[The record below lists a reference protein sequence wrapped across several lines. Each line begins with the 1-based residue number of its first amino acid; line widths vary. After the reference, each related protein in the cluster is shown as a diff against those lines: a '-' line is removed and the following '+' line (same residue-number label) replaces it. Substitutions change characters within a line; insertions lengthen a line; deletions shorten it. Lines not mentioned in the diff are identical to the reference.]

1 MHEPRSPHIVSYGAD
16 SLRTCTLQ
24 AQLQEKKQQL
34 EAKKAARRGHK
45 QPSPTSSGGAMNPLH
60 GGGPDDFH
68 SEILRMQQQQEA
80 AAEAGA
86 PPPPPEAL
94 PPAAPSGT
102 LGAVLQSQP
111 ELLAARAEGRF
122 SGKVSSASQKRRAQL
137 QQKKSRLEAMKA
149 GRKSKG
155 STDGVYAST
164 QRVSDHHTRRDVE
177 ATTIDTAE
185 LVGNDVLSTFF

>member
-1 MHEPRSPHIVSYGAD
+1 
-16 SLRTCTLQ
+16 
-24 AQLQEKKQQL
+24 
-34 EAKKAARRGHK
+34 
-45 QPSPTSSGGAMNPLH
+45 MNPLH
-60 GGGPDDFH
+60 GGPADDSFH
-68 SEILRMQQQQEA
+68 SEILRMQQQQQQA
-80 AAEAGA
+80 AAEGA
-86 PPPPPEAL
+86 APPPEAL

-149 GRKSKG
+149 GRKKGKG

-164 QRVSDHHTRRDVE
+164 QSIQKISDHQARSRDVE

-185 LVGNDVLSTFF
+185 LVGKNVMSTFF